1 MQAKDRVYDMM
12 KKMCQKETQIS
23 AVELSRQL
31 NLSRQVVSH
40 YLNRLLEEKLVEKTN
55 SRPVYWSIPDAMA
68 DSSRIIENKKTMDS
82 IEGNE
87 PKTDFKYNDIHND
100 YQHKKDAF
108 SVLIGCYGSQK
119 KIVEQCKASVNY
131 PPNGLPI
138 LITGESGVGKSFL
151 AKLIYE
157 YALQQRVISSKAPFV
172 VLNCADYANNPELLS
187 ATLLG
192 YKKGSFTGANSD
204 KEGLLNEAHGGYLFL
219 DEIHRLSYANQEKL
233 FLFMDTGKY
242 RQLGDNEWK
251 KSNVRF
257 IFATTERTEEVL
269 LETFRRR
276 IAVNI
281 NIESIINRPFTER
294 LQMIYLFYYKE
305 SKKIQKDIII
315 DAHVVE
321 ALCFS
326 RPKGNIGTLQNI
338 VQTSCA
344 NAFTKHMN
352 EGILNITLEDIPNI
366 SEIFFSTANREME
379 PLKIFYNKELIQ
391 FEDES
396 VKIRQKFVDF
406 FNQISTISYE
416 NVEAAKLEIFI
427 EFKKL
432 ISFIKKYLK
441 LLFLEQNVFIRECYM
456 NRFGSIIERYGIH
469 CAKESMESIFCL
481 ALILQDDMAA
491 KLNFERV
498 ISFFKSISPRAYYVA
513 VKVRE
518 EMDTIATGVSK
529 CLDIMNTIFF
539 QEYIVETIELQGLI
553 VAHGS
558 ATASSIQ
565 AVANENCGT
574 FVFESIDMPMDISL
588 ADTIKKVNNYLEK
601 IDTRKGVILLVD
613 MGSLNQMYSS
623 IKNHLSGDLLIMN
636 NVTTAIALDIGIKM
650 LQNKSFKYIAE
661 QAKSAYA
668 IGIQY
673 FEGIARG
680 KNIIISCMSGLGISD
695 KIKEIISRFVNYDTM
710 DIVIMDYKNLR
721 NLIEENND
729 DNFKHTKL
737 IITTSNLPNITSML
751 WVNVYDILDGTGE
764 KCLWEALKD
773 ELTEEKFEDLK
784 REFLKFFSMEG
795 IASRLTFLNPNIVI
809 NEVESVIYRY
819 EQYYDMKLVGYI
831 KLNLYMHIAFMI
843 ERLMTSNNYEPEE
856 KAEYTDKQ
864 KEFYDVSRDIFSD
877 IEKRYHI
884 KLNQYELSLM
894 YELFKNIL

>member
-12 KKMCQKETQIS
+12 KKICREKTKIS
-23 AVELSRQL
+23 AVELSREL

-40 YLNRLLEEKLVEKTN
+40 YLNRLLEEKLVQKTN
-55 SRPVYWSIPDAMA
+55 SRPVYWSIPEIEKTEDEE
-68 DSSRIIENKKTMDS
+68 IIEHKEFIVENTK
-82 IEGNE
+82 GNINIQDNSE
-87 PKTDFKYNDIHND
+87 KNNCQYE
-100 YQHKKDAF
+100 KDAF
-108 SVLIGCYGSQK
+108 SDLIGCYGSQK
-119 KIVEQCKASVNY
+119 KIVEQCRASVNY

-151 AKLIYE
+151 AKLIYQ
-157 YALQQRVISSKAPFV
+157 YALEQKVIYSKAPFV

-204 KEGLLNEAHGGYLFL
+204 KEGLLSEADGGYLFL

-242 RQLGDNEWK
+242 RQLGDNQWK

-276 IAVNI
+276 IAVHI
-281 NIESIINRPFTER
+281 NIDSIINRPFTER
-294 LQMIYLFYYKE
+294 LQIVYLFYYKE
-305 SKKIQKDIII
+305 SKKIKKDIIV
-315 DAHVVE
+315 DSHVVE

-344 NAFTKHMN
+344 NAFTRQMD
-352 EGILNITLEDIPNI
+352 EVVLRITLEDIPDI
-366 SEIFFSTANREME
+366 SNIFFSVSNRDIA
-379 PLKIFYNKELIQ
+379 PLKIFYDREFVQIK
-391 FEDES
+391 DES
-396 VKIRQKFVDF
+396 LEAKQKFIEF
-406 FNQISTISYE
+406 FNQISEFSYE
-416 NVEAAKLEIFI
+416 NAEAAKLEIFI

-432 ISFIKKYLK
+432 MNSIKEYLN
-441 LLFLEQNVFIRECYM
+441 LLFLDENIFVRESYM
-456 NRFGSIIERYGIH
+456 QKFVKIIKRYGIH
-469 CAKESMESIFCL
+469 CTRESMELMLCL
-481 ALILQDDMAA
+481 VLILQDDMII
-491 KLNFERV
+491 KLDFKRV
-498 ISFFKSISPRAYYVA
+498 INFLKGVSPRAYYIA
-513 VKVRE
+513 IKLRE
-518 EMDTIATGVSK
+518 ELGTIVTGLSR

-539 QEYIVETIELQGLI
+539 QEYIEENIELQGLI
-553 VAHGS
+553 VAHGNT
-558 ATASSIQ
+558 TASSIQ
-565 AVANENCGT
+565 AIANENCGT

-588 ADTIKKVNNYLEK
+588 ADTIKKVNDYLEK

-650 LQNKSFKYIAE
+650 IQNNSFKYIAE
-661 QAKSAYA
+661 QAKSAYN
-668 IGIQY
+668 ISIQY

-695 KIKEIISRFVNYDTM
+695 KIKEIISRFVNHETM
-710 DIVIMDYKNLR
+710 DIVIMDYKNLKK
-721 NLIEENND
+721 LIEENNK

-737 IITTSNLPNITSML
+737 IITTSNLPNIATMK

-773 ELTEEKFEDLK
+773 EINEEKFEDLK
-784 REFLKFFSMEG
+784 REFLKFFSLEG
-795 IASRLTFLNPNIVI
+795 IASRLTFLNPNIVV
-809 NEVESVIYRY
+809 NEVENVIYRY

-856 KAEYTDKQ
+856 KAEYTDKE

-884 KLNQYELSLM
+884 KINKYELSLM